1 MIVRTFASP
10 PRLGRASVERRGLI
24 RGGEGVLSSAVD
36 AHAQPLLAK
45 LQDLANVE
53 HARKEQTD
61 VAVVQAEQ
69 ALADAREAQR
79 VATERHSAATA
90 AVTAA
95 EHYFTG
101 LDAGAS
107 PDGVRADSGP
117 AQAPSQP
124 TTASGRPVTYLILD
138 VLELGHVT
146 PLKSIYEGVRRLRP
160 GTSGGAI
167 RGSLTKLHQSGAVEI
182 VSRGVYR
189 LLVIPED
196 YQADT

>member
-1 MIVRTFASP
+1 MSS
-10 PRLGRASVERRGLI
+10 SVG
-24 RGGEGVLSSAVD
+24 

-45 LQDLANVE
+45 LQDLADVE
-53 HARKEQTD
+53 HARKEQTN
-61 VAVVQAEQ
+61 VAVAQAEQ

-95 EHYFTG
+95 ADYFSK
-101 LDAGAS
+101 LDVGTS
-107 PDGVRADSGP
+107 PDDVPADSGP
-117 AQAPSQP
+117 TQTPSQS
-124 TTASGRPVTYLILD
+124 TAAPGRPVSHLILD
-138 VLELGHVT
+138 VLELGHIT
-146 PLKSIYEGVRRLRP
+146 PLTSIYEGVLRLRP

-189 LLVIPED
+189 LLVIPEG
-196 YQADT
+196 YEADT

>member
-1 MIVRTFASP
+1 M
-10 PRLGRASVERRGLI
+10 
-24 RGGEGVLSSAVD
+24 SSAVGG
-36 AHAQPLLAK
+36 HAQPLLAK
-45 LQDLANVE
+45 LQDLADVE

-61 VAVVQAEQ
+61 VAVVQAER

-95 EHYFTG
+95 EDYFAKF
-101 LDAGAS
+101 DAGAS
-107 PDGVRADSGP
+107 PDDVPADSGST
-117 AQAPSQP
+117 QTPSQP
-124 TTASGRPVTYLILD
+124 TAAPGRPVSHLILD
-138 VLELGHVT
+138 VLELGRVT
-146 PLKSIYEGVRRLRP
+146 PLASIYEGVLRLRP